1 MGCCVQSRRKR
12 GRRRKRRRRRALI
25 EPPWLLLGITALLI
39 LRLPPSPCGPTA
51 KHSQFSHPE
60 SLLPPASP
68 KSHSCSTPGLRQP
81 LQLHFARIV
90 APSSPSL
97 YYSITTWQCWRGLHK
112 PMPHTC
118 ALDLGWF
125 SSAGREGGRNGEEGS
140 RVMAEEQQRRA
151 NEGLFVFF
159 KRDYFAKHCSPRRQP
174 AAPIRT
180 VGAALSAVA
189 AGDTLPG
196 PV

>member
-1 MGCCVQSRRKR
+1 MVPRQST
-12 GRRRKRRRRRALI
+12 ASSPILSHSF
-25 EPPWLLLGITALLI
+25 LL
-39 LRLPPSPCGPTA
+39 
-51 KHSQFSHPE
+51 HH
-60 SLLPPASP
+60 P

-189 AGDTLPG
+189 AGDALPG